1 MDHRNGPKHITQNS
15 DKTGGVVGESAEV
28 QTGPPGVCPTGISD
42 LDELLN
48 GGIPEGNTV
57 LISGP
62 PGTGKTTL
70 CLEFICRGAERGEH
84 GAFISVTEPID
95 RLTHFADSYGFFDR
109 DLVNAGALNFLDL
122 RVIAERLGLP
132 DEDYSI
138 DDSDALL
145 QVIESVVQEY
155 GIQRLVIDSITALCH
170 HLESRN
176 RIRDFLYQLGSSLSK
191 LGCTT
196 FLTSELSAAEEGYS
210 VYGVEESIVDGIIDL
225 DDLERSGDLLRTL
238 QVVKM
243 RGSKH
248 SRTRQVV
255 HLGADGMNLTPL
267 LAFRRGGNGP

>member
-1 MDHRNGPKHITQNS
+1 M
-15 DKTGGVVGESAEV
+15 GESAEV
-28 QTGPPGVCPTGISD
+28 QTGSPGVCPTGISD

-57 LISGP
+57 LVSGP

-70 CLEFICRGAERGEH
+70 CLEFICRGAAQGEH

-95 RLTHFADSYGFFDR
+95 RLTHFADSYGFFNR
-109 DLVNAGALNFLDL
+109 DLVNAGTLNFLDL

-132 DEDYSI
+132 DDGYSL
-138 DDSDALL
+138 DDTEALT
-145 QVIESVVQEY
+145 QVLENVVQEY

-170 HLESRN
+170 HIESPN
-176 RIRDFLYQLGSSLSK
+176 RIRDFLYKLGTKLAT

-196 FLTSELSAAEEGYS
+196 FLTSELSAGTEGYS

-238 QVVKM
+238 QIVKM

-255 HLGADGMNLTPL
+255 HLGSDGLHLTPL
-267 LAFRRGGNGP
+267 LAFRRGSGP